1 MRVIWLRISYLTLDL
16 IFIIGTSFQVDPF
29 ASLLSMSQ
37 YPTPVVVINNQP
49 VTIPNEAQTTYI
61 SGDCDDSILS
71 ICEQL
76 GWKKELLNLYRKINK
91 VQRPKTCGSVCP
103 KSHDENSQRFIQNDK
118 SQSTMRAP
126 PRPAPS
132 KIVDNQYPVERILDF
147 RRNRRHDEFLIRW
160 LGYSEPY
167 DEWVKRK
174 DVCSELVKE
183 YFQKEKRRLILSKKG
198 GRGLR
203 KTKD

>member
-1 MRVIWLRISYLTLDL
+1 MPVICLRISYLTLDL

-71 ICEQL
+71 ICDRL
-76 GWKKELLNLYRKINK
+76 GWKKELLKLCREIRS
-91 VQRPKTCGSVCP
+91 VQTHASVSPKYPGEHQP
-103 KSHDENSQRFIQNDK
+103 GFIQNDRNQFTK
-118 SQSTMRAP
+118 PEP
-126 PRPAPS
+126 PNLPPV
-132 KIVDNQYPVERILDF
+132 IPEDNQYPVEMILDH
-147 RRNRRHDEFLIRW
+147 RRRRKRNEFLIRW
-160 LGYSEPY
+160 LGYPESY

-174 DVCSELVKE
+174 DIC
-183 YFQKEKRRLILSKKG
+183 
-198 GRGLR
+198 
-203 KTKD
+203 